1 MYQSIGH
8 HPKSTYMTTD
18 GYALHNDS
26 GLDLIIDIAGV
37 YFPLLTLTYTMT
49 HTVEPQHQ
57 TGMHGPVAL
66 INTDHDGSGTFSY
79 ASFLVKGEDAPTTEK
94 TLALPDLLQEK
105 YDEGQSKYFDI
116 YILEVQGPRTPMDSR
131 MSFED
136 QVETILQNQSSV
148 GFIEALADCK
158 ITKQHRNVQH
168 KQSVISSW
176 DFDYSYKI
184 PP

>member
-8 HPKSTYMTTD
+8 HPKSTYMTAD

-66 INTDHDGSGTFSY
+66 INTIMMDLEHSHML
-79 ASFLVKGEDAPTTEK
+79 ASW
-94 TLALPDLLQEK
+94 
-105 YDEGQSKYFDI
+105 SK
-116 YILEVQGPRTPMDSR
+116 
-131 MSFED
+131 
-136 QVETILQNQSSV
+136 ETIP
-148 GFIEALADCK
+148 
-158 ITKQHRNVQH
+158 R
-168 KQSVISSW
+168 
-176 DFDYSYKI
+176 
-184 PP
+184 PPKRL